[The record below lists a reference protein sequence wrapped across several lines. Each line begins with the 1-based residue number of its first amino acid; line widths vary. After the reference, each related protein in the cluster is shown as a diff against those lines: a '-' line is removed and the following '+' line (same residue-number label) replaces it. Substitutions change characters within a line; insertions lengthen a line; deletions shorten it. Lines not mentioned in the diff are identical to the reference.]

1 MEIVDITNNYELI
14 KETYMLSMMEWG
26 HKRPLEEYIK
36 DAEGKA
42 LKLIKGNNDK
52 VIFVLG
58 LIDNNELIG
67 FISLYK
73 YDGDE
78 RRELT
83 PWYATMYVK
92 KEYRGLGY
100 SKLLNDALKAKAKK
114 LGYTKLYLKSDLK
127 NYYEKFGA
135 IKFDKL
141 SNGEDLFYMDL

>member
-78 RRELT
+78 RRDLT

-100 SKLLNDALKAKAKK
+100 SKLLNDALKSKAKE

>member
-14 KETYMLSMMEWG
+14 KETYILSMKMWG
-26 HKRPLEEYIK
+26 HKRTEEEYLK
-36 DAEGKA
+36 DAETKT
-42 LKLIKGNNDK
+42 LKLLKGENDK

-58 LIDNNELIG
+58 LLDNNELLG

-78 RRELT
+78 RRDLT

-92 KEYRGLGY
+92 EEYRGLGY
-100 SKLLNDALKAKAKK
+100 SKLLNEALKSKAKE

-135 IKFDKL
+135 IKIDKL

>member
-1 MEIVDITNNYELI
+1 MEIVDITSNYELI

-52 VIFVLG
+52 VIFILG

>member
-26 HKRPLEEYIK
+26 HKRTREEYLK
-36 DAEGKA
+36 DADAKT
-42 LKLIKGNNDK
+42 LKLIKGENDK

-58 LIDNNELIG
+58 LIDNNELLG

-73 YDGDE
+73 YDGEE

-92 KEYRGLGY
+92 ENYRGLGY
-100 SKLLNDALKAKAKK
+100 SKLLNDALKSKAKE
-114 LGYTKLYLKSDLK
+114 LGYTRLYLKSDLK

-141 SNGEDLFYMDL
+141 NNGEDLFYMDL

>member
-100 SKLLNDALKAKAKK
+100 SKLLNDALKTKAKK